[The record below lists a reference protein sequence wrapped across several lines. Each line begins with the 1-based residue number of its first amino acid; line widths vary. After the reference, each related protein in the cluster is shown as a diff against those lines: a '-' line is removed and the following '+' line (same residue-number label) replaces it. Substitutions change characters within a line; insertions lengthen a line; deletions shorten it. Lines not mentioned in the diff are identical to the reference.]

1 MFEIK
6 LGDNGEIVAT
16 GRLDASQV
24 ERATS
29 FLDDVTASHTVDL
42 RELDYIS
49 SAGLGALV
57 ATQQR
62 LKQEGQKLTLVNV
75 NERIRDVFRFSGLDT
90 IFELE

>member
-16 GRLDASQV
+16 GRFDASQV
-24 ERATS
+24 DQATS
-29 FLDDVTASHTVDL
+29 FLDDITASHTVDL

-49 SAGLGALV
+49 SAGLGVLV

-62 LKQEGQKLTLVNV
+62 LNREGEKLTLVNV
-75 NERIRDVFRFSGLDT
+75 NERIRDVFRFSGLES
-90 IFELE
+90 IFEME